1 MSKRSQNKKVQAVV
15 AGVLLA
21 PGAAFAQQPPAQ
33 TPDPATPTPPTENK
47 PADPSG
53 APATMQPVTVTG
65 SRPSEDFLV
74 NKGSINRLGAANL
87 MDVPQTVVVINK
99 ALMNSQGVTSLTD
112 AVRNVPGVTI
122 GSAEGGT
129 IGNNIN
135 LNGFSARTDIYL
147 DGMRDRGQYYRDT
160 FALEQVE
167 VLMGP
172 SSMLFGRGS
181 TGGVINQVTKKPF
194 EKQATEL
201 SVQATTNGLVR
212 TTADVNT
219 PFQET
224 NAARVSM
231 MFQAGKSTTL
241 DQTNV
246 MDFGF
251 APSVRLGIGQPTTV
265 TLSAILQH
273 RKDQIPYGVPP
284 LNGYPLNV
292 PRNTAYGY
300 DNDYT
305 EQDTVALNSTIE
317 HNFNTG
323 LNLRNQT
330 EFTWVNTAVRET
342 SGGFAGTLTPLTGA
356 FVQAPNGPGGTPYLG
371 APLNSIY
378 IRQLSRD
385 RNINDITLENQTE
398 VRAKFDTYF
407 MNHLLL
413 AGVDLNYE
421 SYTNKTTTRNG
432 SCNGVALVAGSPGC
446 VPAGFT
452 QGGSSGSQ
460 GNIPGNYAWSQA
472 YGAGIYFNDTI
483 TVVPQLKLV
492 GGLRWDVYSA
502 QVGNS
507 LNYANL
513 AGSTVT
519 PWLQQTDYFTS
530 VRGGAIYEPTPEQ
543 SYYVS
548 YSTSF
553 NPSLEQLASTTG
565 SMNLP
570 PESNEGYEAGAKYQ
584 LLNGNLGVNGALFQI
599 TKFNARTANADGTF
613 SPTGTVRVQGVRFG
627 AAGRL
632 TPEWQIF
639 GGYAH
644 LNARIING
652 ITNTANSG
660 VGTTTGM
667 VPLNTPRD
675 SGNIWTTY
683 TINQTWEIGGGA
695 FYVGQRYA
703 NNQNTVSV
711 PAYVRFDMTAAYL
724 QPKYD
729 IRLNVQNLTNT
740 MYYDSLMASDGGRAV
755 AGSGITGMITLN
767 YRL

>member
-1 MSKRSQNKKVQAVV
+1 M
-15 AGVLLA
+15 
-21 PGAAFAQQPPAQ
+21 QQ
-33 TPDPATPTPPTENK
+33 
-47 PADPSG
+47 
-53 APATMQPVTVTG
+53 VTVTG
-65 SRPSEDFLV
+65 TRPSEDFYT
-74 NKGSINRLGAANL
+74 NKGSINRMGAANL
-87 MDVPQTVVVINK
+87 IDVPQSVVVINK
-99 ALMNSQGVTSLTD
+99 ALMNSQGATSLQD
-112 AVRNVPGVTI
+112 ALRNVPGVTI
-122 GSAEGGT
+122 GSAEGGQ

-194 EKQATEL
+194 FERAATEL
-201 SVQATTNGLVR
+201 SLQGTTNGLVR

-219 PFQET
+219 PFGEN

-241 DQTNV
+241 DQSNV
-246 MDFGF
+246 MDFGL
-251 APSVRLGIGQPTTV
+251 APSVRFGIGQPTTL

-273 RKDQIPYGVPP
+273 RKDQVPYGVPP
-284 LNGYPLNV
+284 LNGLPLNV
-292 PRNTAYGY
+292 APNVAYGFN
-300 DNDYT
+300 DDYT
-305 EQDTVALNSTIE
+305 EQDTIALNSTLE

-323 LNLRNQT
+323 LSLRNQT
-330 EFTWVNTAVRET
+330 EFSWVNTAVRET
-342 SGGFAGTLTPLTGA
+342 SGGFTGTINPRTGA
-356 FVQAPNGPGGTPYLG
+356 FVQTPNGPNGTPYSA
-371 APLNSIY
+371 APLSSLY

-385 RNINDITLENQTE
+385 RNINDITVENQTE
-398 VRAKFDTYF
+398 VTAKFDTYS

-413 AGVDLNYE
+413 VGVDLNYE
-421 SYTNKTTTRNG
+421 SYTNKVTIRNG
-432 SCNGVALVAGSPGC
+432 TCNGVPMVAGSVGC
-446 VPAGFT
+446 VPAGYK
-452 QGGSSGSQ
+452 Q
-460 GNIPGNYAWSQA
+460 GNNTPANSPPIPGNYAWAQA
-472 YGAGIYFNDTI
+472 VGAGFYFNDTI

-492 GGLRWDVYSA
+492 GGLRWDIYSS

-507 LNYANL
+507 FNYANTP
-513 AGSTVT
+513 GNTTT

-530 VRGGAIYEPTPEQ
+530 VRAGAIYEPTPEQ

-553 NPSLEQLASTTG
+553 NPSLEQLTSTTG

-570 PESNEGYEAGAKYQ
+570 PESNAGYEVGAKYQ

-599 TKFNARTANADGTF
+599 TKSNARTANADGTF
-613 SPTGTVRVQGVRFG
+613 TPTGTVRVQGARVG
-627 AAGRL
+627 VAGRI
-632 TPEWQIF
+632 TPEWQVF
-639 GGYAH
+639 GGYAY
-644 LNARIING
+644 LNARIVNG
-652 ITNTANSG
+652 VTNTANSG

-667 VPLNTPRD
+667 VPLNTPQD
-675 SGNIWTTY
+675 SANLWSTY
-683 TINQTWEIGGGA
+683 TFNQTYEVGGGV

-703 NNQNTVSV
+703 NNQNTVMV
-711 PAYVRFDMTAAYL
+711 PGYMRFDMTAAYV

-729 IRLNVQNLTNT
+729 VRLNVLNVTNIK
-740 MYYDSLMASDGGRAV
+740 YYDSLMASDGGRAV
-755 AGSGITGMITLN
+755 PGMGITGMITLN

>member
-1 MSKRSQNKKVQAVV
+1 MSKRNKKIQAAV
-15 AGVLLA
+15 AGMLMA

-33 TPDPATPTPPTENK
+33 APDPATPAPPTENK
-47 PADPSG
+47 PADPAG
-53 APATMQPVTVTG
+53 APATMQQVTVTG
-65 SRPSEDFLV
+65 TRPSEDFYT
-74 NKGSINRLGAANL
+74 NKGSINRMGAANL
-87 MDVPQTVVVINK
+87 MDVPQSVVVINK
-99 ALMNSQGVTSLTD
+99 ALMTSQGATSLTD
-112 AVRNVPGVTI
+112 ALRNVPGVTI

-147 DGMRDRGQYYRDT
+147 DGMRDRGQYYRDL

-181 TGGVINQVTKKPF
+181 TGGVINQVMKKPF
-194 EKQATEL
+194 EKAETQL
-201 SVQATTNGLVR
+201 GIQATTNGLVR

-219 PFQET
+219 PFGEN
-224 NAARVSM
+224 NAARVNM
-231 MFQAGKSTTL
+231 MFQAGKASTL
-241 DQTNV
+241 DQSYV

-251 APSVRLGIGQPTTV
+251 APSVRLGIGQPTTL
-265 TLSAILQH
+265 TLSALLQH

-292 PRNTAYGY
+292 ARNTAYGFS
-300 DNDYT
+300 DDYT
-305 EQDTVALNSTIE
+305 EQDTIALNSTLD
-317 HNFNTG
+317 HNFSTG
-323 LNLRNQT
+323 LSLRNQT
-330 EFTWVNTAVRET
+330 EFLWVNTAVRET
-342 SGGFAGTLTPLTGA
+342 SGGFAGTLNPRTGA
-356 FVQAPNGPGGTPYLG
+356 FVQAPNGPNATPYLG
-371 APLNSIY
+371 VPLSQIY

-398 VRAKFDTYF
+398 VTAKFDTYS

-413 AGVDLNYE
+413 MGVDLNYE
-421 SYTNKTTTRNG
+421 SYSSKVTTRNG
-432 SCNGVALVAGSPGC
+432 TCNNVPLVAGSPGC
-446 VPAGFT
+446 VPAAFT
-452 QGGSSGSQ
+452 VGAVTPVGSPP
-460 GNIPGNYAWSQA
+460 IPGNYAWAQA
-472 YGAGIYFNDTI
+472 MGAGLYFNDTI

-502 QVGNS
+502 QIGNS
-507 LNYANL
+507 LNYANT
-513 AGSTVT
+513 AGNTTT
-519 PWLQQTDYFTS
+519 PWLQQVDYFTS

-553 NPSLEQLASTTG
+553 NPSLEQLTSTTG
-565 SMNLP
+565 SQNLP
-570 PESNEGYEAGAKYQ
+570 PESNQGYEAGAKYQ
-584 LLNGNLGVNGALFQI
+584 LLNGNLGVNGAIFQI

-613 SPTGTVRVQGVRFG
+613 SPQGTVRVQGARAG
-627 AAGRL
+627 IAGRI
-632 TPEWQIF
+632 TPEWRVF
-639 GGYAH
+639 GGYAY

-652 ITNTANSG
+652 ITNTANG
-660 VGTTTGM
+660 GLGTTTGN
-667 VPLNTPRD
+667 VPLNTPKD
-675 SGNIWTTY
+675 SANIWTTY
-683 TINQTWEIGGGA
+683 TFNQTWEVGGGV

-703 NNQNTVSV
+703 NNQNTVQV
-711 PAYVRFDMTAAYL
+711 PAYARVDLTAAYI

-729 IRLNVQNLTNT
+729 IRFNILNLFDT

-755 AGSGITGMITLN
+755 AGTGLTGMVSLN